1 MSLTFHEVSILTIII
16 IIIISG
22 GGGGGGDSN
31 IKGLFEIVVTIVVQS
46 AFCLEMH

>member
-1 MSLTFHEVSILTIII
+1 MVLLLLF
-16 IIIISG
+16 ISG